1 MDKPAFLI
9 LVGFVLLALALWE
22 ISRTIRTGSVKLRG
36 GALIT
41 RGRSPRIYWFNIGF
55 QTVVACGG
63 AALAL
68 WGLFHERLQ

>member
-22 ISRTIRTGSVKLRG
+22 ISRTIRTGSVRLRG
-36 GALIT
+36 GASIT
-41 RGRSPRIYWFNIGF
+41 RSRSPRIYWFNIGF

-68 WGLFHERLQ
+68 WGLFRDQIQ